1 MPANPCPPPGRNY
14 QATNG
19 RNQYQIHV
27 QITDSAWLRVPPQE
41 QDLAINVLSATPVN
55 VMPDLKGKGNGIKRE
70 SNGWSIHT
78 QSDKSLYD
86 TNIRKGDAG
95 KTNFVFDTYKKR
107 PHS

>member
-1 MPANPCPPPGRNY
+1 MPNNPCPPPGKDY
-14 QATNG
+14 QASNG
-19 RNQYQIHV
+19 RNQYRIHV
-27 QITDSAWLRVPPQE
+27 QITDDAWQKVPAQE
-41 QDLAINVLSATPVN
+41 QNMVINVLGATPVN

-78 QSDKSLYD
+78 QTDKSLYD

-95 KTNFVFDTYKKR
+95 KTNFVFNTYKKR